1 MRTFRVG
8 VVYLPSQTILF
19 RFYRELTRKC
29 GLKIDRE
36 RISSIFLLNS
46 KKIYKHKMLIFKKIK
61 TAKPLLYKTLLIF
74 YRQHIVVYPLL
85 FGSKREENRD
95 FFQTMMY
102 NVTVAERWWHR
113 ETDLPVRK

>member
-1 MRTFRVG
+1 M
-8 VVYLPSQTILF
+8 
-19 RFYRELTRKC
+19 
-29 GLKIDRE
+29 
-36 RISSIFLLNS
+36 
-46 KKIYKHKMLIFKKIK
+46 
-61 TAKPLLYKTLLIF
+61 LYKTLLIF